1 MTTILLTND
10 DGFDSNGIRAL
21 FHTLQGLGRVI
32 MVAPDRDKSAVSHS
46 LTMHRPLRLKH
57 IETDIIAIDGT
68 PTDCVALALQK
79 ILVSPPD
86 LLISGI
92 NNGPNLG
99 DDISYSGT
107 VSAALEGTMN
117 AVPSLAVSM
126 TERTSD
132 YRRGAE
138 IATLLAELTL
148 EKGLPE
154 NTLLNINIPTAA
166 VINGLR
172 VTRQGRRM
180 WRDAIQETVDPWGR
194 KLYWIGG
201 GSPYT
206 DSATDTDIHAVSEGY
221 VSVTPIHLDKTN
233 HEGIFQLRDDW
244 QLEKHSLQKDC
255 LDPREPAS

>member
-10 DGFDSNGIRAL
+10 DGFTSDGIRAL
-21 FHTLQGLGRVI
+21 FQALQQIGRVM

-46 LTMHRPLRLKH
+46 LTMHRPLRVKH
-57 IETDIIAIDGT
+57 METDIIAIDGT

-79 ILVSPPD
+79 ILKTVPD
-86 LLISGI
+86 LLVSGI

-107 VSAALEGTMN
+107 VSAALEGTMH

-126 TERTSD
+126 TEKTTD
-132 YRRGAE
+132 YRYAAA
-138 IATLLAELTL
+138 IAAELAKLTL
-148 EKGLPE
+148 SKGLPE
-154 NTLLNINIPTAA
+154 NTLLNINIPAEAA
-166 VINGLR
+166 IKGVR

-180 WRDAIQETVDPWGR
+180 WRNAIQETTDPWGR
-194 KLYWIGG
+194 KLFWIGG

-206 DSATDTDIHAVSEGY
+206 DSATDTDIHAVKEGY
-221 VSVTPIHLDKTN
+221 VSVTPIHIDKTN

-244 QLEKHSLQKDC
+244 QLEKNGLQ
-255 LDPREPAS
+255 SG

>member
-10 DGFDSNGIRAL
+10 DGFDSGGIRHLHTAL
-21 FHTLQGLGRVI
+21 KKVGRVI

-46 LTMHRPLRLKH
+46 LTMHRPLRLKE
-57 IETDIIAIDGT
+57 IDTDIIAIDGT

-79 ILVSPPD
+79 ILDHAPD
-86 LLISGI
+86 LLVSGI

-107 VSAALEGTMN
+107 VSAAVEGTMN

-126 TERTSD
+126 AEKTADFERA
-132 YRRGAE
+132 AE
-138 IATLLAELTL
+138 ITARLAAVVLQ
-148 EKGLPE
+148 KGLPE
-154 NTLLNINIPTAA
+154 NTLLNINIPATGT
-166 VINGLR
+166 INGLR
-172 VTRQGRRM
+172 VTRQGRRF
-180 WRDAIQETVDPWGR
+180 WRDAIQETRDPWGR

-201 GSPYT
+201 GSPVT
-206 DSATDTDIHAVSEGY
+206 DSATDTDIYAVSRNH

-244 QLEKHSLQKDC
+244 QLEEYDFNGKD
-255 LDPREPAS
+255 